1 MSKFTVLFW
10 QSYLGKLKA
19 KSFLIT
25 TFLFMLTTLAIF
37 MWPTISGWFA
47 SSDRSVQ
54 LAVVDRTG
62 NNAVSLFQDSNRLKF
77 KPYAGNSRSADHLL
91 DGGRTDGVL
100 VLRSD
105 GGKLKAE
112 LQTSEALKLNDQQ
125 AIDETLQTVGRLY
138 AVQQAQLTAN
148 EARQILDAHV
158 PLTQKTIGNQA
169 NFKSSASKTN
179 ATWISYAVAFFI
191 YLFVASYLSMIASEV
206 AAEKDSRIM
215 EVIISSSSPVVHL
228 LSRVAAILAL
238 AFTQLAVIVGA
249 ALIMAAGIEH
259 GKYWRMITS
268 VFSMVSV
275 SYLIYAFLF
284 FLAAC
289 LLYTLL
295 GAVLGSL
302 VNKVQ
307 EVGQAIGPITIVLML
322 GFFVAISGI
331 NNPDTLLIKICSFI
345 PFIASM
351 IMPMRIGATDMGY
364 WQANLSLVILFA
376 TIAALFLFSLRFY
389 RGSVLTY
396 GSGSLIKKIK
406 QALSLSK

>member
-1 MSKFTVLFW
+1 MGSEMC
-10 QSYLGKLKA
+10 
-19 KSFLIT
+19 IR
-25 TFLFMLTTLAIF
+25 
-37 MWPTISGWFA
+37 
-47 SSDRSVQ
+47 DR
-54 LAVVDRTG
+54 
-62 NNAVSLFQDSNRLKF
+62 
-77 KPYAGNSRSADHLL
+77 
-91 DGGRTDGVL
+91 
-100 VLRSD
+100 
-105 GGKLKAE
+105 
-112 LQTSEALKLNDQQ
+112 
-125 AIDETLQTVGRLY
+125 
-138 AVQQAQLTAN
+138 
-148 EARQILDAHV
+148 
-158 PLTQKTIGNQA
+158 
-169 NFKSSASKTN
+169 
-179 ATWISYAVAFFI
+179 
-191 YLFVASYLSMIASEV
+191 FVASYLSMIASEV